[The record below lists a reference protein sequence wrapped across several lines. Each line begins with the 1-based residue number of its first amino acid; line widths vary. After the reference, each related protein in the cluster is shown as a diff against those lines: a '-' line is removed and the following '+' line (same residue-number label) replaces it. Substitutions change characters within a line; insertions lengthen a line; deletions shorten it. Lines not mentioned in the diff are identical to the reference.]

1 MKLVVALSLLGSTAA
16 FFAPA
21 PHARATV
28 RMSATPFGDY
38 KFRPISE
45 DVVSREMGRRYAKD
59 QDDYAKCDVVIV
71 GAGSAGLCAAYELSK
86 FPEVRPRSLFQRA
99 RGHLCG
105 SLIPSTCV
113 KMCMS
118 YSSCPQI
125 SVALVEQSVSPGGG
139 AWLGGQL
146 MSPMVVRKPA
156 DKFLDEIGVPY
167 EEALLPVEGEEHGS
181 THVVVRHAALFT
193 STVLSK
199 VTAAK
204 NIKLFNAVSVED
216 LIVKQPKGE
225 DRKRVAGVV
234 TNWATV
240 TLFGHDTQSCM
251 DPNTISAP
259 VVIGSTGH
267 DGPLGGSIVKRLA
280 KLGLLDND
288 DMTGMGALDMNTAE
302 DGVVAGTRE
311 VVPGLILAGME
322 VAESNG
328 AARMGPT
335 FGAMMISGRKAAY
348 LALDSL
354 GVDYTSRAPADAFG
368 IDMAKLEQAVR
379 SR

>member
-1 MKLVVALSLLGSTAA
+1 MMKLVVALSLLGSTAA

-86 FPEVRPRSLFQRA
+86 FPE
-99 RGHLCG
+99 
-105 SLIPSTCV
+105 
-113 KMCMS
+113 
-118 YSSCPQI
+118 I

-354 GVDYTSRAPADAFG
+354 GVDYTSRAPADAFD
-368 IDMAKLEQAVR
+368 IQKAKLEQAVR